1 MPQSN
6 SMLRV
11 LRMFRWMTDSG
22 QCNLGIAEPLL
33 GGSDLGWLRP
43 YLYLR
48 MQDECSSPIGSTPVF
63 AARGTKR
70 LRSAPT

>member
-11 LRMFRWMTDSG
+11 LRMFRWMTDLG

-43 YLYLR
+43 YLYHANAR
-48 MQDECSSPIGSTPVF
+48 WVF
-63 AARGTKR
+63 ESNRQHTGVR
-70 LRSAPT
+70 C